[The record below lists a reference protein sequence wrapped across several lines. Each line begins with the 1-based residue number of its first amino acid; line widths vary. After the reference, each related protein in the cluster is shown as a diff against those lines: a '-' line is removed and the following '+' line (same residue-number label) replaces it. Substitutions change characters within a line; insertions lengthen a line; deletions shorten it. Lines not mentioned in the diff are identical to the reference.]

1 MQRRVVR
8 GSSFDESFANEPGS
22 LLDADTYFDGEVG
35 FRVVCD
41 SAARAIRGGAWDDVS
56 LGARAAYRHG
66 YLPVNCFSV
75 LGLRM
80 VHDEEGR

>member
-1 MQRRVVR
+1 MQRRVAR

-22 LLDADTYFDGEVG
+22 RLNADTYLDHEVG

-41 SAARAIRGGAWDDVS
+41 SAARAIRGGAWDDAA

-66 YLPVNCFSV
+66 YLSVNCFSF